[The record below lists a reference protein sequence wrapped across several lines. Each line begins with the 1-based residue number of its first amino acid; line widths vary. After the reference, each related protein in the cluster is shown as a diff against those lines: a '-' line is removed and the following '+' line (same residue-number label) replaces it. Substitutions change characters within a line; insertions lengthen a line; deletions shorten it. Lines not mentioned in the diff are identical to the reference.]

1 LPWQI
6 FFFGSWSA
14 ASIQGRKIFKGGNY
28 CFLNLISITH
38 KVKSISKNMYLEI
51 LQKQDSDWLLKYF
64 EQFQAI
70 IFFF

>member
-38 KVKSISKNMYLEI
+38 KVKKYL
-51 LQKQDSDWLLKYF
+51 KKYVLGNIAKTRF
-64 EQFQAI
+64 RLAI
-70 IFFF
+70 EVF